1 MLSQKKTLLF
11 TNNTKTTMRKQILA
25 TILFA
30 ATGCLLSAYGAGSTL
45 TNPATASVAQSTT
58 KLYVGGSQKGEIRP
72 NGAVYIGGSQKG
84 EFRSNGAIYVGGSQK
99 GEIRSNGA
107 IYKNGSQ
114 VGEVRSN
121 GAVYKG
127 GSQVGEV
134 RSNGAVYKGGS
145 QYGEA
150 RNMENIRWVA
160 AAYFFDFFGL

>member
-30 ATGCLLSAYGAGSTL
+30 ATGSLLTAYGAGSTL

-58 KLYVGGSQKGEIRP
+58 KL
-72 NGAVYIGGSQKG
+72 
-84 EFRSNGAIYVGGSQK
+84 YVGGSQK